1 VGGTLPTL
9 LNQEGRYIMFSPS
22 EIVGVRSLL
31 FLGRRQKAP
40 YKSTFVEI
48 SWNGLPLVFKSCTY
62 LLTYST
68 GSVGFM
74 IIINDSCKPG
84 REKKS
89 AYSGVQ

>member
-1 VGGTLPTL
+1 
-9 LNQEGRYIMFSPS
+9 MFSPS

-31 FLGRRQKAP
+31 FLGRRLKAT

-48 SWNGLPLVFKSCTY
+48 SWNGLPLVFIIFY
-62 LLTYST
+62 LLTDGT
-68 GSVGFM
+68 GAVGFM

-89 AYSGVQ
+89 ACSGCNKRLHHHDSVFAMNG